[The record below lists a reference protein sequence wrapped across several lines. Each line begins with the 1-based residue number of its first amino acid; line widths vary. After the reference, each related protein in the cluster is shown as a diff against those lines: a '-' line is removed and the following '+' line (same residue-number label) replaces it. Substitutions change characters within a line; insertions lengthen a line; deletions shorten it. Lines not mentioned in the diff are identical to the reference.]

1 MFRFHYCQ
9 NNNTTL
15 ILVVKL
21 HHYNILKELN
31 MAKKALIIKGG
42 WDGHEPDKV
51 ASRFGRMLEAE
62 GFQIEI
68 ADNLEVL
75 NNLEK
80 IKALHLIVPVW
91 TMGKISKEQV
101 EVVSEAV
108 GNGTGIVGCHGGMCD
123 AFRENTLWQFITGGN
138 WVAHPG
144 NQIEYAI
151 EFRNSTS
158 GLIQGLNDF
167 KIKSE
172 QYYLHVDP
180 AVEVLATTRF
190 PLANGYHRT
199 NGPVDM
205 PVVWTKR
212 WGWGRVYYNSLGHSD
227 SIFEQPTASELMR
240 RGFIWAAEGY
250 DQARKEKL
258 STETFK
264 K

>member
-1 MFRFHYCQ
+1 M
-9 NNNTTL
+9 T
-15 ILVVKL
+15 
-21 HHYNILKELN
+21 
-31 MAKKALIIKGG
+31 KKALIIKGG

-51 ASRFGRMLEAE
+51 ATRFQQMLEVE
-62 GFQIEI
+62 GFQVEV
-68 ADNLEVL
+68 ANNLEVL
-75 NNLEK
+75 NDSNN
-80 IKALHLIVPVW
+80 IKSLHLIVPVW
-91 TMGKISKEQV
+91 TMGKITKEQV

-144 NQIEYAI
+144 NNIEYTV
-151 EFRNSTS
+151 EFQNSS
-158 GLIQGLNDF
+158 SNLIHGLSDF

-190 PLANGYHRT
+190 PLANGFHRT

-212 WGWGRVYYNSLGHSD
+212 WGWGRVYYCSLGHSA
-227 SIFEQPTASELMR
+227 SIFDHATAAELMR
-240 RGFIWAAEGY
+240 RGFVWASEGF
-250 DQARKEKL
+250 DLARKENL
-258 STETFK
+258 STAIFK
-264 K
+264 